1 MFLMSTGFRVYNFDL
16 LLVVLNPRLLIKMR
30 MMIEL
35 RMLPTT
41 QLTIVTISSI
51 IRDQAMS
58 GPESSTPSDPRVSAP
73 EVFDNM
79 VF

>member
-1 MFLMSTGFRVYNFDL
+1 MNTGFRVYNFDL

-35 RMLPTT
+35 RTLPST
-41 QLTIVTISSI
+41 QLTIVTISSMM
-51 IRDQAMS
+51 RDQAMS
-58 GPESSTPSDPRVSAP
+58 EPESSTPPDPRVSAP

>member
-1 MFLMSTGFRVYNFDL
+1 MITGFRVFKFDL

-35 RMLPTT
+35 RTLPST

-51 IRDQAMS
+51 MRNQAMS

-79 VF
+79 LF

>member
-1 MFLMSTGFRVYNFDL
+1 MNTGFRVYNLDL

-35 RMLPTT
+35 RTLPST

-51 IRDQAMS
+51 MRAQAMS